1 MTIFAI
7 PLLIMQDHF
16 DEIQLTSGEFFLN
29 ELLPVL
35 QWLDQLLKQAIAA
48 APLIYG
54 VELGKD
60 PYQGLH
66 LDLDDIHR
74 RLARSPGEPLFQE
87 HGSSPR
93 HHLSDALATDT
104 HLIWLKQ
111 TFGLSNFD
119 LEVIALAL
127 APEID
132 RRYEQVYAY
141 LQDDI
146 RHHRPNIDLALNLLC
161 SSAAERLA
169 RCNHFSP
176 DAPLIRQAVLQ
187 LLPEN
192 PQEPSTLLASSLRL
206 TDSIVRFLL
215 GRTGLEPQLD
225 PFCTLV
231 KPKSTLQKRLIGD
244 HLKAGLLPLMQQAQ
258 IAENALYLYFEG
270 PSQIEKRHAAES
282 LADGVGTPLLIV
294 NLAAAVG
301 SKLDFDTV
309 LRLALREAQLQNA
322 ILYIDNLDTLRLS
335 DHKLAYHYFLSLL
348 SDEKRRVILSGKQ
361 RWVPEELA
369 PPGVLPISFPVPEFT
384 QRLTYWQNTLQG
396 IGLTFPPSELAS
408 LAERFHLTHAQ
419 IAEAVSMAC
428 HQAQWRVAS
437 QLEDSSPT
445 ELAEA
450 LPLPTLSDLFAA
462 ARAQSGHELQ
472 ELAQKIT
479 PKYGWEDIVLSA
491 DSSAQLQEICNQVKY
506 RYQVYGEWGF
516 DDKLS
521 RGKGLNVLFSGSP
534 GTGKTMAA
542 EVVAHEL
549 QLDLYKIDLSRIVS
563 KYIGETEK
571 NLDRIFVAAE
581 TANAI
586 LFFDEADAL
595 FGKRSEVRDAHD
607 RYANIEISYLLQK
620 MEEYDGVVILATNL
634 RKNLDDAFVRRIH
647 FMIDFPFPDPQKRR
661 RIWQKIWP
669 DALPLGS
676 DIDFD
681 FLAQQFEL
689 TGGSIRNI
697 ALASAFLAADDSGKL
712 SMKHLMWS
720 IRREYKKMGKVLTED
735 TFGKYANLQ

>member
-1 MTIFAI
+1 
-7 PLLIMQDHF
+7 MQEHF
-16 DEIQLTSGEFFLN
+16 DGIQLTSGEFLLN
-29 ELLPVL
+29 QILPVL
-35 QWLDQLLKQAIAA
+35 QWLDQLLKQAIAT
-48 APLIYG
+48 APLIFG
-54 VELGKD
+54 AELGDD

-66 LDLDDIHR
+66 LELADIQR
-74 RLARSPGEPLFQE
+74 RLARPPGEPLFQTQAE
-87 HGSSPR
+87 TPDR
-93 HHLSDALATDT
+93 LIDT
-104 HLIWLKQ
+104 LDTNTRLIWLKQ
-111 TFGLSNFD
+111 TYGLSAFD
-119 LEVIALAL
+119 LEVVAIAL

-146 RHHRPNIDLALNLLC
+146 RRHRPSVDLALNLLC
-161 SSAAERLA
+161 SSAAERLV
-169 RCNHFSP
+169 RCNHFSS
-176 DAPLIRQAVLQ
+176 DAPLMRQALLQ

-192 PQEPSTLLASSLRL
+192 PQEPSTLLASSLKL
-206 TDSIVRFLL
+206 TDAIIRFLL
-215 GRTGLEPQLD
+215 GRTGLDPQLY
-225 PFCTLV
+225 PCCTLV
-231 KPKSTLQKRLIGD
+231 KPASTLQERLMGN
-244 HLKAGLLPLMQQAQ
+244 HLKAGLLPLVQQAQ
-258 IAENALYLYFEG
+258 TAGNALYLYFEG
-270 PSQIEKRHAAES
+270 PSQIEKRHVAES
-282 LADGVGTPLLIV
+282 LADDVGAPLLIV
-294 NLAAAVG
+294 NLAPAVG
-301 SKLDFDTV
+301 SKLDFDIV
-309 LRLALREAQLQNA
+309 LRLAFHEAQLQNA

-335 DHKLAYHYFLSLL
+335 EHKLAYHCFLSLL

-396 IGLTFPPSELAS
+396 IGLTLPPSELAA
-408 LAERFHLTHAQ
+408 LAERFRLTHAQ
-419 IAEAVSMAC
+419 IAEAVSIAC
-428 HQAQWRVAS
+428 HQAQWRIAS

-472 ELAQKIT
+472 ELAQKIN

-521 RGKGLNVLFSGSP
+521 RGKGLNVLFSGPP

-549 QLDLYKIDLSRIVS
+549 QVELYKIDLSRIVS

-620 MEEYDGVVILATNL
+620 MEEYDGVVMLATNL

-647 FMIDFPFPDPQKRR
+647 FMLDFPFPDPKKRR

-669 DALPLGS
+669 DAVPLSS

-681 FLAQQFEL
+681 FLARQFEL

-697 ALASAFLAADDSGKL
+697 ALASAFLAADDGGKL
-712 SMKHLMWS
+712 SMKHLMRA
-720 IRREYKKMGKVLTED
+720 IRREYKKMGKVLTEGA
-735 TFGKYANLQ
+735 FGQYANLQ